1 MPRLLDHPV
10 LSQRYF
16 FPRPDRPAAPWHVE
30 TPDGT
35 RLACIRFAK
44 HGKQTV
50 LHFHGNGEVAS
61 DWAEDFA
68 AGLDAAGIDLV
79 LAEYRGYGGSTGT
92 PMLETML
99 DDALAIADATGVR
112 PEDLV
117 VYGRSVGSLYALHVA
132 AHRAVKALVLESGIA
147 DVHERLALRVSAEE
161 LGTTEAALRAAVTEA
176 FDHRAKLAR
185 AACPVLV
192 LHTKNDGMVER
203 HHAEALAG
211 WAGARAE
218 LVLYD
223 QGNHNTIHAFNGRD
237 ILRRVTSY
245 AVR

>member
-16 FPRPDRPAAPWHVE
+16 FPRADRPRTPWIVE
-30 TPDGT
+30 TGGE

-44 HGKQTV
+44 HGKRTV

-61 DWAEDFA
+61 DWEGDFSGA
-68 AGLDAAGIDLV
+68 LDAAGIDLV

-99 DDALAIADATGVR
+99 DDALAIADASGVR

-132 AHRAVKALVLESGIA
+132 ASRPVKALVLESGIA
-147 DVHERLALRVSAEE
+147 DVFERLALRVSAGD
-161 LGTTEAALRAAVTEA
+161 LGVSDETFRAAVAAA
-176 FDHRAKLAR
+176 FDHEAKIAR
-185 AACPVLV
+185 TKCPVLV
-192 LHTKNDGMVER
+192 LHTENDGMVEA
-203 HHAEALAG
+203 HHARASAQ
-211 WAGARAE
+211 WAGARGE
-218 LVLYD
+218 LVLFEN
-223 QGNHNTIHAFNGRD
+223 GNHNTIHAFNGPD
-237 ILRRVTSY
+237 ILRRVVAY
-245 AVR
+245 ASS